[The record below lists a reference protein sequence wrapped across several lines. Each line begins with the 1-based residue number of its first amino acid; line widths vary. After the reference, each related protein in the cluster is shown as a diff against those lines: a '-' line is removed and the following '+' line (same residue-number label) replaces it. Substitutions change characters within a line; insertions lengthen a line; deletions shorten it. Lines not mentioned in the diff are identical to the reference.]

1 MVTVQVK
8 TQVLIECW
16 NISRA
21 LPVDDP
27 LRGTMMILA
36 YRYHLSDIEIIGV
49 EHVPTVSI
57 CTSELPVLAQLLNQD
72 YKKE

>member
-8 TQVLIECW
+8 SQLIIECW
-16 NISRA
+16 NIGKA

-27 LRGTMMILA
+27 LRSQAMMALA
-36 YRYHLSDIEIIGV
+36 RYHLSKIEEIGV
-49 EHVPTVSI
+49 ENVPTVSI
-57 CTSELPVLAQLLNQD
+57 CASQLPLLAKLLNPD